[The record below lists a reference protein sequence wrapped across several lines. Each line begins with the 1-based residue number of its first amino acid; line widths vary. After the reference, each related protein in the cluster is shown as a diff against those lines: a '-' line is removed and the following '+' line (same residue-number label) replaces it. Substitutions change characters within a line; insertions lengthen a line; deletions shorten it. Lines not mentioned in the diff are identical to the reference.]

1 MKLIALLLLVTV
13 TASAPVRA
21 AAKPVKVF
29 ILAGQSNLEG
39 AGQIKADPK
48 RNEGK
53 GSQGLES
60 AMQSTL

>member
-39 AGQIKADPK
+39 AG
-48 RNEGK
+48 
-53 GSQGLES
+53 
-60 AMQSTL
+60 